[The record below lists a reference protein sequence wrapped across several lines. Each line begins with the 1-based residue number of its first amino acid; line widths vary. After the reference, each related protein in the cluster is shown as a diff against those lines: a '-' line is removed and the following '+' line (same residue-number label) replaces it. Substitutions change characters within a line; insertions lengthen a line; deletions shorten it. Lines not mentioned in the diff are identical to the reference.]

1 MKGVMMQSAIGNV
14 TSRVPLVSVVM
25 ATYHGDDIVH
35 LKQSVDSILGQSIA
49 DFEFIVVIDG
59 PISCNT
65 QKYLQSI
72 HDPRVN
78 VIPIAD
84 NGGPARARNIAIRIA
99 KGQYIAI
106 QDADDISDSERLH
119 KQLTYLTHNN
129 LDLISSCVN
138 QIDDEGKIILKKRYP
153 ERSETIKALMPFI
166 NSINNSA
173 VFCRADLLKKFSYD
187 ESLRFGEDYN
197 NWITWLK
204 HGYVMGN
211 HPEYLVSYRLASS
224 RRRGWKIAKVDLRI
238 KLAALSITPWYQVPV
253 VVLVAFL
260 TVVIRMTPSWAITYI
275 YRIKELLFP
284 RLVKY

>member
-1 MKGVMMQSAIGNV
+1 MQSAIGNV
-14 TSRVPLVSVVM
+14 TSKVPLISVVM
-25 ATYHGDDIVH
+25 ATYHGDNIAH
-35 LKQSVDSILGQSIA
+35 LKQSVNSILRQTIA

-59 PISCNT
+59 PISSNAES
-65 QKYLQSI
+65 YLQSI
-72 HDPRVN
+72 DDPRVT

-84 NGGPARARNIAIRIA
+84 NGGPARARNIAIRMA

-106 QDADDISDSERLH
+106 QDADDISDSERLQ
-119 KQLTYLTHNN
+119 KQLTYLTGKN

-138 QIDDEGKIILKKRYP
+138 QIDDGGKILVKKRYP
-153 ERSETIKALMPFI
+153 ERSDKIRALMPFI

-173 VFCRADLLKKFSYD
+173 VFCRADLLKNFSYD
-187 ESLRFGEDYN
+187 ESLRFGEDYR
-197 NWITWLK
+197 NWITWLR

-224 RRRGWKIAKVDLRI
+224 RRRGWKTAKVDLRI
-238 KLAALSITPWYQVPV
+238 KLAALSITPWYKMPL
-253 VVLVAFL
+253 VVLVAFF
-260 TVVIRMTPSWAITYI
+260 TVVIRMTPGWAITYV